1 MNSKHILCN
10 PFYFKSKSLP
20 ALQAR
25 LYARQLVSFIPY
37 VLYINMLHWL
47 KSGKLSSGTYC
58 DKVVGHEGGEG
69 PRESEDLQGTET
81 ERIEKENERKSDD
94 APEET
99 EE

>member
-1 MNSKHILCN
+1 
-10 PFYFKSKSLP
+10 
-20 ALQAR
+20 
-25 LYARQLVSFIPY
+25 
-37 VLYINMLHWL
+37 MLHWL
-47 KSGKLSSGTYC
+47 KSRKLSSGTFY

-69 PRESEDLQGTET
+69 PRESEDLQGRET

>member
-37 VLYINMLHWL
+37 ILYINVLNWL
-47 KSGKLSSGTYC
+47 KSGKLSSGTSY
-58 DKVVGHEGGEG
+58 DKVVIHEGGEG
-69 PRESEDLQGTET
+69 ESEDLEATEK
-81 ERIEKENERKSDD
+81 ERIK
-94 APEET
+94 
-99 EE
+99 